1 MLLGYPAGC
10 IEECC
15 HVQKPLPS
23 HFKPF
28 RTPQSVIESFRG
40 SDAGDK
46 RQERESKIMFFCL
59 KLSYSQSVG
68 NPCAVTQ
75 VVALFHKPMR
85 MGLEDSDL
93 LTLPFLYCSM
103 YILYYAHSV
112 TLEWLSCTTV
122 LSRSRLVSLPLANLH
137 SARSIVQ
144 SLVLRR
150 GFKPTQLRPQLP
162 DSDNLKEH
170 QSMICWT
177 ETTEP
182 AVLT

>member
-1 MLLGYPAGC
+1 
-10 IEECC
+10 
-15 HVQKPLPS
+15 
-23 HFKPF
+23 
-28 RTPQSVIESFRG
+28 
-40 SDAGDK
+40 
-46 RQERESKIMFFCL
+46 
-59 KLSYSQSVG
+59 
-68 NPCAVTQ
+68 
-75 VVALFHKPMR
+75 
-85 MGLEDSDL
+85 
-93 LTLPFLYCSM
+93 
-103 YILYYAHSV
+103 
-112 TLEWLSCTTV
+112 V